1 MEDNRK
7 PPIDIA
13 KSMVKQTSKQDAL
26 LLSCNAIDT
35 KRQEKPSSMMTM
47 VWVEELEYLKQVK
60 ECIEQM
66 Q

>member
-13 KSMVKQTSKQDAL
+13 KNMVKQTSKQDAL
-26 LLSCNAIDT
+26 LLACNAIDT